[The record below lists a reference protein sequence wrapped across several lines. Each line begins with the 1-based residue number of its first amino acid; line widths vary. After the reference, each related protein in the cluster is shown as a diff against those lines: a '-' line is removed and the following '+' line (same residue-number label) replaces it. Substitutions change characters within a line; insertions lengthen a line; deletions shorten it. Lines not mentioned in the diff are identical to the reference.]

1 MTNAEFLAEASRGAL
16 TVIGEHAP
24 DGAVIVQ
31 AVTICRVHGPQGGV
45 YVITDVTTS
54 PRWTP
59 PDDTMESEAS
69 RLRQHP
75 KGHYERHD

>member
-1 MTNAEFLAEASRGAL
+1 M
-16 TVIGEHAP
+16 IGEHAP

-31 AVTICRVHGPQGGV
+31 AVTICRVVGPQGGV

-59 PDDTMESEAS
+59 PDELPSVADTMESEAS